1 MAIKTRNPIPEGFN
15 TGALIKKALQ
25 SSGLTQTY
33 VGRKTDRTSST
44 VMNMLKRKSVQA
56 SILHEFSLVMG
67 IDLFRQLSDGLPEHI
82 RKDPRQTEID
92 RLTLENQELKLQMER
107 QKEDNAYLKKM
118 IDIFAQSRNTP

>member
-56 SILHEFSLVMG
+56 SILHEFSVVMG
-67 IDLFRQLSDGLPEHI
+67 IDLFRLLSEGLPEHI
-82 RKDPRQTEID
+82 RKDPYKQEMEA
-92 RLTLENQELKLQMER
+92 LKAENLELKRQLER
-107 QKEDNAYLKKM
+107 EKEDNTYLKKM
-118 IDIFAQSRNTP
+118 IDIFSQTRNTP